1 MAAKSIRRLPPTV
14 RGLLSFSIQSAD
26 KETVPLSG
34 PLSAPMPIRSIAI
47 KTAALLALAAM
58 PLKAAAT
65 DLSSDG
71 RSAVTAYSTV
81 GQDAFTLSVAG
92 IPTVNTGRA
101 VNLLVT
107 VAPQIGSIQPVQ
119 LSCAGL
125 PLESTCTFGTAT
137 LPVNGGTTSL
147 QITTMEPHSCESAKP
162 SSEIAGAPF
171 AGPLFAGLIFLAIP
185 RRRCAWRNRLMMV
198 VIACGLGTLTGCGN
212 CTDLGTRPGNYT
224 IKVIATSTA
233 SDSNAAI
240 AKIVLHVTVP
250 EA

>member
-1 MAAKSIRRLPPTV
+1 
-14 RGLLSFSIQSAD
+14 
-26 KETVPLSG
+26 
-34 PLSAPMPIRSIAI
+34 MPIRSIVI

-58 PLKAAAT
+58 PLKAAAI
-65 DLSSDG
+65 DLSRDG
-71 RSAVTAYSTV
+71 NSAVTAHSTV

-92 IPTVNTGRA
+92 TPTVNTGRA

-107 VAPQIGSIQPVQ
+107 VAPQVGSIQPVQ

-147 QITTMEPHSCESAKP
+147 QITTMEPHRCETAAQ
-162 SSEIAGAPF
+162 SSEIAGAPL
-171 AGPLFAGLIFLAIP
+171 AGLLFAGLIFLSVP
-185 RRRCAWRNRLMMV
+185 GRRCARFNRLMMIV
-198 VIACGLGTLTGCGN
+198 VACGLGMLTGCGN
-212 CTDLGTRPGNYT
+212 CTDLGTRPGDYT

-250 EA
+250 AA